1 MVSDHDLEQDKK
13 IAANAEA
20 IGLMVRYMRELRDH
34 FEPFVGLSE
43 KVPAKWAKLIKRAK
57 VFAKLGV
64 VAVVLFKAGGWYLKK
79 RHLHKMADRYAEV
92 ARRLY
97 YSENNPEVAQPFV
110 DKAIEIETENPDY
123 IFFRSYIK
131 GMAATRKLLNL
142 GRPFNKQELDQAHQ
156 ALAEAVYLQELEP
169 KRPEPYILQGQILSA
184 LKDLVRA
191 KEAIL
196 KAVELD
202 PSSDFAHLRLAM
214 IQLDEKDVE
223 GAEKSL
229 DRALELNP
237 KSKWA
242 WLWKGILAHDY
253 RKDKAAAR
261 ACYEKAL
268 ELDPRFDM
276 ALYNIG
282 TTWANGK
289 ERDYAKAR
297 DFMQQ
302 ALRINPDY
310 KEACYQIG
318 MFYGHEDN
326 YPVAKVWMDK
336 AIALDGGFLLAYK
349 WRGIINGEMK
359 KFEDAVRDFNA
370 AIQLDP
376 MNADLYVR
384 RARANERLGR
394 LDDALVDLRFA
405 YDLKPDAVRTL
416 LYFGDVYVK
425 LGQAQKAIDYYD
437 KAIVL
442 DQKYDDA
449 YAHKADAL
457 AGMGRDADA
466 LVAIER
472 AIEVSTY
479 KPERFW
485 LQKGALL
492 EKLKRPADARAAYVK
507 ARTLNPKLLAA
518 WRKEMELARAAGDAA
533 AAEAAKAKCL
543 ELDPT
548 ESRR

>member
-1 MVSDHDLEQDKK
+1 MASDHDLEQDRK
-13 IAANAEA
+13 IAANTEA
-20 IGLMVRYMRELRDH
+20 IGQLVRYMRELRDH
-34 FEPFVGLSE
+34 FEPFSGLAE
-43 KVPAKWAKLIKRAK
+43 KVPEKWAALVKRAK

-64 VAVVLFKAGGWYLKK
+64 VAVILFKVGGWYLKK

-97 YSENNPEVAQPFV
+97 YSENNPEVALPFV
-110 DKAIEIETENPDY
+110 DKAIELESEDPDY
-123 IFFRSYIK
+123 IFLRSYIK

-156 ALAEAVYLQELEP
+156 AYAEAVFLQGLEP

-184 LKDLVRA
+184 LKDHVRA
-191 KEAIL
+191 KESIL

-214 IQLDEKDVE
+214 VQLDEEDVE
-223 GAEKSL
+223 GAGKSL

-242 WLWKGILAHDY
+242 WLWKGILARDY
-253 RKDKAAAR
+253 RKDRDAAR

-276 ALYNIG
+276 ALFNLG
-282 TTWANGK
+282 TTWLGGK
-289 ERDYAKAR
+289 DKDYAKVR
-297 DFMQQ
+297 EFMLK
-302 ALRINPDY
+302 ALAINPDY

-318 MFYGHEDN
+318 LAYGYEDN
-326 YPVAKVWMDK
+326 YPVAKVWTDK
-336 AIALDGGFLLAYK
+336 AIALDSGFLEAYK
-349 WRGIINGEMK
+349 LRGVINVEMK
-359 KFEDAVRDFNA
+359 KFEEAVRDYNS

-384 RARANERLGR
+384 RARANEQLGR
-394 LDDALVDLRFA
+394 IDDALTDLRFA

-416 LYFGDVYVK
+416 LYLGDVYVK
-425 LGQAQKAIDYYD
+425 AGRGELALGYYD
-437 KAIVL
+437 QAISL
-442 DQKYDDA
+442 ESTSGDA
-449 YAHKADAL
+449 YARKADVLAGLGREADAL
-457 AGMGRDADA
+457 A
-466 LVAIER
+466 AIEK
-472 AIEVSTY
+472 AIEVATR

-485 LQKGALL
+485 LKKGALL
-492 EKLKRPADARAAYVK
+492 EKAKHPAEARAAYVK

-518 WRKEMELARAAGDAA
+518 WRKEMELAQAAGDAA

-548 ESRR
+548 GK

>member
-1 MVSDHDLEQDKK
+1 MASEHDLEQDKK
-13 IAANAEA
+13 IAANTEA

-34 FEPFVGLSE
+34 FEPFIGFAE
-43 KVPAKWAKLIKRAK
+43 KVPEKWAKLIKRAK

-64 VAVVLFKAGGWYLKK
+64 VAVILFKAGGWYLKK

-92 ARRLY
+92 ARQIY
-97 YSENNPEVAQPFV
+97 YSENNPDVALPFV
-110 DKAIEIETENPDY
+110 DKAVEIENENPDY
-123 IFFRSYIK
+123 IFFRAYIK
-131 GMAATRKLLNL
+131 GMAATDKLLNL
-142 GRPFNKQELDQAHQ
+142 TRPFNKRELDQAHQ

-169 KRPEPYILQGQILSA
+169 KHPEPYILQGQILSA
-184 LKDLVRA
+184 LKDHARA

-214 IQLDEKDVE
+214 IQLDEQDVE
-223 GAEKSL
+223 GAAKSL

-253 RKDKAAAR
+253 RKDKDAAR

-268 ELDPRFDM
+268 EIDPRFAK
-276 ALYNIG
+276 ALFNIG

-297 DFMQQ
+297 EFMQR

-336 AIALDGGFLLAYK
+336 AIALDSDFLLAYK
-349 WRGIINGEMK
+349 GRGLINVEMA
-359 KFEDAVRDFNA
+359 KFEDAVRDYNA

-425 LGQAQKAIDYYD
+425 AGQAKKALDYYD
-437 KAIVL
+437 KAIAI
-442 DQKYDDA
+442 KATYDDA
-449 YAHKADAL
+449 YAHKADVLSGLGKDAEAL
-457 AGMGRDADA
+457 A
-466 LVAIER
+466 AIEK

-479 KPERFW
+479 RPERFW

-518 WRKEMELARAAGDAA
+518 WRKEMGLAQAAGDAA

-548 ESRR
+548 GKK

>member
-1 MVSDHDLEQDKK
+1 MVSDHDLEQDRK
-13 IAANAEA
+13 IAANTEA
-20 IGLMVRYMRELRDH
+20 VGLLVRYMRELRDH
-34 FEPFVGLSE
+34 FEPFIGLAE
-43 KVPAKWAKLIKRAK
+43 KVPEKWAKLVKRGK
-57 VFAKLGV
+57 LIAKLGV
-64 VAVVLFKAGGWYLKK
+64 IAMILFKAGGWYLKK

-97 YSENNPEVAQPFV
+97 YSENNPDVALPFV
-110 DKAIEIETENPDY
+110 DKAIEIESENPDY

-142 GRPFNKQELDQAHQ
+142 GRPFNKRELDQAHQ

-169 KRPEPYILQGQILSA
+169 KRPEPYILQCQILAA
-184 LKDLVRA
+184 LKDHVRA

-214 IQLDEKDVE
+214 VQLDEGDVE

-242 WLWKGILAHDY
+242 WLWKGILAHDC
-253 RKDKAAAR
+253 RKDKDAAR

-268 ELDPRFDM
+268 EIDPRFDM

-302 ALRINPDY
+302 VLRVNPDY

-336 AIALDGGFLLAYK
+336 AIALDNDFLLAYK
-349 WRGIINGEMK
+349 WRGIINVEMK
-359 KFEDAVRDFNA
+359 KYEEAVHDFNA

-384 RARANERLGR
+384 RARVNESLGR

-405 YDLKPDAVRTL
+405 YDLKPDATRTL
-416 LYFGDVYVK
+416 LYLGDVFVK
-425 LGQAQKAIDYYD
+425 AGQAQQALGYYD
-437 KAIVL
+437 KAIAL
-442 DQKYDDA
+442 NQKYDDA
-449 YAHKADAL
+449 YAHKADVL
-457 AGMGRDADA
+457 AGTGRDADA
-466 LVAIER
+466 LAAIEK

-485 LQKGALL
+485 LKKGALL
-492 EKLKRPADARAAYVK
+492 EKLKRPSDARAAYVK

-518 WRKEMELARAAGDAA
+518 WRKEMELAQAAGDAA

-548 ESRR
+548 GKK

>member
-1 MVSDHDLEQDKK
+1 MASDHDLEQDKK
-13 IAANAEA
+13 IAANTEA

-34 FEPFVGLSE
+34 FEPFVGLAE

-156 ALAEAVYLQELEP
+156 ALAEAVYLQEMEP

-457 AGMGRDADA
+457 TGMGRDADA

-548 ESRR
+548 GKK

>member
-1 MVSDHDLEQDKK
+1 MLSEHDLEQDKQ
-13 IAANAEA
+13 IAANTQAV
-20 IGLMVRYMRELRDH
+20 GLLVRYMREIRNH
-34 FEPFVGLSE
+34 FEPIFGLAD
-43 KVPAKWAKLIKRAK
+43 KVPEKWSSLVRKSRTF
-57 VFAKLGV
+57 VKLGV
-64 VAVVLFKAGGWYLKK
+64 IALILFKAGGWYLKK
-79 RHLHKMADRYAEV
+79 RHLQKMADRYAEV

-97 YSENNPEVAQPFV
+97 YSEGNPEVALPFV
-110 DKAIEIETENPDY
+110 DKAIEIDNENPDY
-123 IFFRSYIK
+123 IFFRAYVK
-131 GMAATRKLLNL
+131 GMAATGKLLNL
-142 GRPFNKQELDQAHQ
+142 SRPFNKQELDQAHQ
-156 ALAEAVYLQELEP
+156 AFAEAVYLQELEP
-169 KRPEPYILQGQILSA
+169 KRPEPYILQGQILAA
-184 LKDLVRA
+184 LKDHARA

-196 KAVELD
+196 KAVQLD
-202 PSSDFAHLRLAM
+202 SSSDFAHLRLAM
-214 IQLDEKDVE
+214 VQLDEQDVD
-223 GAEKSL
+223 GAAKSL

-242 WLWKGILAHDY
+242 WLWKGVLAHDY
-253 RKDKAAAR
+253 RKDKEAAR

-268 ELDPRFDM
+268 EIDPRFAM
-276 ALYNIG
+276 ALYNLG
-282 TTWANGK
+282 TTWATGTEK
-289 ERDYAKAR
+289 DYAKAR
-297 DFMQQ
+297 EFMQQ

-336 AIALDGGFLLAYK
+336 AIALDSTFLTAYK

-359 KFEDAVRDFNA
+359 KYEDAVRDFNS

-405 YDLKPDAVRTL
+405 YDLKPDADRTL
-416 LYFGDVYVK
+416 LYLGDVYVK
-425 LGQAQKAIDYYD
+425 AGQGKSAVDYYD
-437 KAIVL
+437 RAISI
-442 DQKYDDA
+442 KPTYDDA

-457 AGMGRDADA
+457 AGMGQEADA
-466 LVAIER
+466 LAAIDK

-492 EKLKRPADARAAYVK
+492 EKFKHPADARTAYVK
-507 ARTLNPKLLAA
+507 ARTLNPKLLPA
-518 WRKEMELARAAGDAA
+518 WRKEMELAQAAGDAA

-548 ESRR
+548 GKK